1 MGSVCRGERREGAS
15 GVSLLLRTG
24 QPWSGSITITW
35 EFITGAEY
43 QLHLASVIQHLRLT
57 RDPRS
62 LCTAHIRE
70 TVASATSQVCGS
82 ALGDLSQDKVPF
94 KGRSGFPRGP
104 PVVGTIS
111 GSCPGLTS
119 RLPASCLQGGNWG
132 RSQALLK
139 PRHSPSAWLG
149 HSGVQSRVITNV
161 PESSHTPGNRP

>member
-43 QLHLASVIQHLRLT
+43 QLHLASVIQHLHLT

-104 PVVGTIS
+104 PVVGTILIS
-111 GSCPGLTS
+111 NL
-119 RLPASCLQGGNWG
+119 
-132 RSQALLK
+132 SQTGICKIFIFAKANRTKLK
-139 PRHSPSAWLG
+139 DTKCKL
-149 HSGVQSRVITNV
+149 
-161 PESSHTPGNRP
+161 